1 VPLPQSLPWME
12 SVDAKLLRA
21 HEHLGALES
30 AISEYHRGTKRTLIL
45 KLNPEQTTVKLMT
58 WVDDPYPPIR
68 ISTLIGD
75 CVFNARAA
83 LDNLICGLVRIQRPA
98 STCGGR
104 RFPIV
109 ASVDDW
115 DKSTSSL
122 RGVPSEA
129 KRIVKAVQPFNRPKG
144 SELIDPL
151 NILNTLRN
159 RDTHRAVLLT
169 SGYSKNTRF
178 AIHTNEGKV
187 LYVTSDRP
195 LFGEG
200 FDEIPL
206 AIPPASVIPDARVE
220 AVGTTVLAF
229 REDGPW
235 SDRAVLD
242 VLTTCVRYVEDSVIM
257 KFRPFFVPHH

>member
-1 VPLPQSLPWME
+1 ME

-21 HEHLGALES
+21 HEHLDALEA
-30 AISEYHRGTKRTLIL
+30 AIGEYQKGTKRTLIL
-45 KLNPEQTTVKLMT
+45 KLNQDQTTVKLMT

-68 ISTLIGD
+68 NSMLIGD
-75 CVFNARAA
+75 CVFNTRAA
-83 LDNLICGLVRIQRPA
+83 LDNLICGLVRIGRPT
-98 STCGGR
+98 SICGGR
-104 RFPIV
+104 NFPIITS
-109 ASVDDW
+109 AGDW
-115 DKSTSSL
+115 GESTSSL
-122 RGVPSEA
+122 RGIPIEA
-129 KRIVKAVQPFNRPKG
+129 KKLVKAVQPFNRPPG

-159 RDTHRAVLLT
+159 RDTHRAALLT

-206 AIPPASVIPDARVE
+206 AISPASVIPDARVE

-229 REDGPW
+229 RDDGPW
-235 SDRAVLD
+235 GDRSVLD
-242 VLTTCVRYVEDSVIM
+242 VLATCLRYVEDNVIIR
-257 KFRPFFVPHH
+257 FRPFFVPRN

>member
-1 VPLPQSLPWME
+1 VPLPKSLPWME
-12 SVDAKLLRA
+12 SVDAKLVRA
-21 HEHLGALES
+21 HEHLDALES
-30 AISEYHRGTKRTLIL
+30 AIREYQKGTKRTLIL

-75 CVFNARAA
+75 CVFNTRAA
-83 LDNLICGLVRIQRPA
+83 LDNLICGLVRIGRPA

-109 ASVDDW
+109 ATADEW
-115 DKSTSSL
+115 DQSTSSL
-122 RGVPSEA
+122 RGVPGEA
-129 KRIVKAVQPFNRPKG
+129 RRVVKAVQPFNRPQG
-144 SELIDPL
+144 SEQIDPL

-159 RDTHRAVLLT
+159 RDTHRAALLT

-229 REDGPW
+229 REEGPRN
-235 SDRAVLD
+235 DRAVLD
-242 VLTTCVRYVEDSVIM
+242 VLTTCLRYVEDNVIM
-257 KFRPFFVPHH
+257 RFRPFFLPRH